1 MRSKFCLVLGFL
13 ISTLGIHKA
22 KAQDDKYKIGL
33 ASYYSKKFHGRKT
46 ASGQTH
52 SASDFCAA
60 HPTLP
65 FGSFVRVTNLS
76 NNKQVVVEIT
86 DRGPSKRSKRV
97 IDLSYAAAKSLNFIR
112 KGITTVLVEEVPG
125 PINYFFLDLLQ
136 PSPFQINIPSLPQI
150 TPLKVNP
157 SIYYAKH
164 KPRKYMR

>member
-13 ISTLGIHKA
+13 ISSLTIQKA
-22 KAQDDKYKIGL
+22 GAQEDKYRIGL

-46 ASGQTH
+46 ASGQIHCAT
-52 SASDFCAA
+52 DFCAA

-76 NNKQVVVEIT
+76 NNEQVVVEVT

-97 IDLSYAAAKSLNFIR
+97 IDLSYAAAKSLKFLK

-136 PSPFQINIPSLPQI
+136 PSPFQLNLPQLPPI
-150 TPLKVNP
+150 PPLKSVP
-157 SIYYAKH
+157 CVSYERH
-164 KPRKYMR
+164 KPRKFMK